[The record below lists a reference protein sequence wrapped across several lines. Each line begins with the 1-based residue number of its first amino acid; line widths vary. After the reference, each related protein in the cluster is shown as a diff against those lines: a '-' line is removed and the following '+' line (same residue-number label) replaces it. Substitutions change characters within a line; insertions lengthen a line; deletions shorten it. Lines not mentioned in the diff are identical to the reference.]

1 MLGERAR
8 ALYVGPD
15 EATAE
20 TYSASLERAGYAVD
34 TAVSP
39 ASCVDSIAPDTEC
52 VVCSLALGDTSGLA
66 VLGAVR
72 ESYPDLPFVLVAR
85 DGSEAVASDAIA
97 AGVTDYLPADGGG
110 GVPTDLIERV
120 DAAVEGGRER
130 TASGTEGRVLRDLG
144 ETVSSS
150 DRSLTEEV
158 ESLLEVGREALG
170 MDYATLS
177 RVEGEEF
184 VLEAVDGAPGVD
196 MTTGDRFPIDATNCE
211 RVVEADETVVRAG
224 TETDAIGADDPPVR
238 IDGGVSRYIGTPVTD
253 GTDVCGTLCF
263 YAEESEAVSVSERDV
278 AVVELLGRLVSD
290 CIQRDRYADRLS
302 SFEAAFPDVGL
313 VLDAD
318 GRFRDC
324 IAGATASALLY
335 DDPEHMVGQTVHEV
349 LPQGTADAIQAA
361 VDEALDTGRL
371 QSVEYELDV
380 QAGTRYFEGRA
391 AAVAGGEYGPERV
404 VFVARDITER
414 TERERRLERAE
425 TSFRNAQDGIFLV
438 DVADGE
444 FVIECVNP
452 AYEALTG
459 LAADDVRGRTPREV
473 LGDEIGGEVVERY
486 RECVE
491 HGEPIEYVEQ
501 VPLPSEETH
510 WKTKVAPIGEAGEV
524 RKLVGATRDIT
535 ERTERE
541 EELAYRRALLEAQAE
556 TGIDGLLVVD
566 SGRNVR
572 YHNDRFLDIW
582 NIPRSVADAQSD
594 RKLLDAV
601 RDTVAD
607 PEAFFEKVEHL
618 YDNPEAVSRD
628 TIRLEDGRYLDRYS
642 APVVDGETQYGR
654 LWVFRD
660 VTDEKEREVALKR
673 QRDELAALH
682 RVDTLIRG
690 IMKRLQHAST
700 RDEME
705 TAVCAHLTE
714 TDLYQ
719 TAWIGTTEK
728 QSDGD
733 PTVTP
738 RTASGV
744 DDAYLEGIPQTNN
757 PAARAART
765 GSVEVIP
772 DVETDDG
779 FPDSRREIALD
790 HGHHA
795 LATVPLTT
803 GDTTYGVLVVY
814 APREHVIDDEERAV
828 LADLGRIVAYAI
840 QRVQSQRS
848 LTAESVFE
856 LRMRVEDTDL
866 AYGRVTAEL
875 NCELRFERQ
884 VPTSGGSAIQ
894 YFTVRGAEPDR
905 VADRLEAAAFVE
917 ACTVAR
923 RGDDGTGLLEVVV
936 DGGGASP
943 FDVVTNHGAS
953 LTEGRV
959 RDGDIALTAEAAPG
973 IDVRGLVGAI
983 QAVAPGATLASKR
996 LRDRRTTTVP
1006 EVKGWIS
1013 DELTQKQEAAL
1024 SAAYTRGYFEWPRE
1038 STAEEVAAPM
1048 DVSSATLHYHL
1059 RNGLQTLLS
1068 MYFEPDCRHAL

>member
-1 MLGERAR
+1 MLRAR
-8 ALYVGPD
+8 AGALYVGPD
-15 EATAE
+15 HTTAE
-20 TYSASLERAGYAVD
+20 TYSTTLERAGYTVD
-34 TAVSP
+34 TAISP
-39 ASCVDSIAPDTEC
+39 TSCVDRITPDTEC
-52 VVCSLALGDTSGLA
+52 VVCSLDLDDTDGLA
-66 VLGAVR
+66 VLRSVR
-72 ESYPDLPFVLVAR
+72 DAYPDLPFVLVAS

-97 AGVTDYLPADGGG
+97 AGVTDYLPTDG
-110 GVPTDLIERV
+110 GVPTDLVERV
-120 DAAVEGGRER
+120 DAAVAARREQD
-130 TASGTEGRVLRDLG
+130 SGATEGRVLRELG
-144 ETVSSS
+144 DIVTSHDQSF
-150 DRSLTEEV
+150 TEEV
-158 ESLLEVGREALG
+158 ESLLRVGRETLD

-177 RVEGEEF
+177 RVEGEEY
-184 VLEAVDGAPGVD
+184 VLEAVDGPRGTDLSA
-196 MTTGDRFPIDATNCE
+196 GDRFPLGATNCE
-211 RVVEADETVVRAG
+211 RVVEAERTVVRAG
-224 TETDAIGADDPPVR
+224 IESKTAGAEDPPVR
-238 IDGGVSRYIGTPVTD
+238 LDGGLSQYVGTPVSD

-263 YAEESEAVSVSERDV
+263 YTEEPGTASITDRDV

-313 VLDAD
+313 VFDAD
-318 GRFRDC
+318 GRFRNC
-324 IAGATASALLY
+324 IAGETASALLY
-335 DDPEHMVGQTVHEV
+335 DDPEHMVGRTVHEV
-349 LPQGTADAIQAA
+349 LPEETAVAIQGAI
-361 VDEALDTGRL
+361 DEALETGRL

-391 AAVAGGEYGPERV
+391 AAVARREYGREQV

-425 TSFRNAQDGIFLV
+425 TSFQNAQDGIFLV
-438 DVADGE
+438 DVADDE
-444 FVIECVNP
+444 FVIERVNP
-452 AYEALTG
+452 AYEAMTG
-459 LAADDVRGRTPREV
+459 LSAEDVRGRTPRDI
-473 LGDEIGGEVVERY
+473 LGDELGGEIVERY

-491 HGEPIEYVEQ
+491 RGEPLEYAEQ
-501 VPLPSEETH
+501 LPLPTESTY
-510 WKTKVAPIGEAGEV
+510 WNTKLAPISEDGEV
-524 RKLVGATRDIT
+524 KQLVGATRDIT

-541 EELAYRRALLEAQAE
+541 EELTYRRALLEAQAE

-566 SGRNVR
+566 SDRNVR

-582 NIPRSVADAQSD
+582 NIPQSVAAAQSD
-594 RKLLDAV
+594 RELLDAV

-618 YDNPEAVSRD
+618 YDNPDEVSRD

-660 VTDEKEREVALKR
+660 ITDEKIREVTLKR

-682 RVDTLIRG
+682 RVDTLTRG
-690 IMKRLQHAST
+690 IMKRLQRAAT
-700 RDEME
+700 REEIE

-719 TAWIGTTEK
+719 TAWIGAVEQ

-733 PTVTP
+733 PTITP

-744 DDAYLEGIPQTNN
+744 DDAYLEGMPQANN
-757 PAARAART
+757 PAVRAART

-772 DVETDDG
+772 DVETADG
-779 FPDSRREIALD
+779 VPDSRREIEIE
-790 HGHHA
+790 HGHHT

-828 LADLGRIVAYAI
+828 LSDLGRIVAYAI

-856 LRMRVEDTDL
+856 LRIRIEDTDL
-866 AYGRVTAEL
+866 AYGRVTTEL
-875 NCELRFERQ
+875 GCELIFERQ
-884 VPTSGGSAIQ
+884 VPTSGSSAVQ
-894 YFTVRGAEPDR
+894 YFAVGGADPDR
-905 VADRLEAAAFVE
+905 VAARLESAAFVE
-917 ACTVAR
+917 TCSVAR
-923 RGDDGTGLLEVVV
+923 NGGDGTGLVEVVV
-936 DGGGASP
+936 DGCGESP

-953 LTEGRV
+953 LTEARV
-959 RDGDIALTAEAAPG
+959 RDGDISLTAEAAPG

-983 QAVAPGATLASKR
+983 QDVTPGATLTSKR

-1024 SAAYTRGYFEWPRE
+1024 STAYTRGYFEWPRE
-1038 STAEEVAAPM
+1038 SNAEEVAAPM

-1068 MYFEPDCRHAL
+1068 LYFEPDCRHTL